1 MGVGYLQRQKLILMN
16 LSLLRTTAISMFIFA
31 SLSMNAQNTNAPKFG
46 KGLFNLIGK
55 DSTWSM
61 KVGLRFQTL
70 ATSNWDAQNGLSNP
84 ASSMMIRRSRL
95 KFDGFA
101 YSPKLKYKV
110 ELGLSNRD
118 QSGASQ
124 YTSNAPRQ
132 ILDAVLKWNFSGN
145 FVLWFGQTKL
155 PGNRER
161 VISSANLQQVDRS
174 LLNSR
179 FTIDRDMG
187 IQLRHHFNL
196 TDTFLVKEIFSMAQ
210 GEGRNITKG
219 NLGGHQ
225 YTTRLELFP
234 FGDFA
239 SKGDYKG
246 SDLKFEQNPKLS
258 LGFAY
263 DFNNNASKTRS
274 NQGSYMTNDVGFFST
289 NISTLFIDAMF
300 KYKGFSLMAE
310 YADRDAKDPFA
321 KNSDGTLTNDIV
333 QVGSGLNL
341 QSGYLLSKTV
351 EVSGRY
357 TNISMDKNI
366 TGKGA
371 ENQYTLGISK
381 YISGHS
387 LKVQTDVSYTDIGFK
402 TNQLLYR
409 IQVDIHF

>member
-1 MGVGYLQRQKLILMN
+1 MN
-16 LSLLRTTAISMFIFA
+16 LSLLRTTVISVFILA
-31 SLSMNAQNTNAPKFG
+31 SLSLNAQNTNTPKFG

-70 ATSNWDAQNGLSNP
+70 ATSNWDAKNGISNP
-84 ASSMMIRRSRL
+84 GSSMMIRRSRL

-124 YTSNAPRQ
+124 YTSNAPRY

-145 FVLWFGQTKL
+145 FVLWLGQTKL

-174 LLNSR
+174 LLNKR

-187 IQLRHHFNL
+187 IQMRHHFYL
-196 TDTFLVKEIFSMAQ
+196 SETFLVKEIFSLAQ
-210 GEGRNITKG
+210 GEGRNISTG

-371 ENQYTLGISK
+371 ENQYTLGLSK

-387 LKVQTDVSYTDIGFK
+387 LKVQTDLSYTDIGFK

>member
-1 MGVGYLQRQKLILMN
+1 MKLSQLCGVLT
-16 LSLLRTTAISMFIFA
+16 LSCICAFYSA
-31 SLSMNAQNTNAPKFG
+31 NAQEPNAPKFG
-46 KGLFNLIGK
+46 KGLFNLMGQ

-61 KVGLRFQTL
+61 KIGLRFQTL
-70 ATSNWDAQNGLSNP
+70 ATANWDINNGISNP
-84 ASSMMIRRSRL
+84 ESSMLIRRSRL

-118 QSGASQ
+118 QSGGSEF
-124 YTSNAPRQ
+124 TSNTPRY

-174 LLNSR
+174 LLNKR
-179 FTIDRDMG
+179 FTIDRDIG
-187 IQLRHHFNL
+187 FQLRHHFNL

-219 NLGGHQ
+219 NIGGHQ
-225 YTTRLELFP
+225 YTTRIELFP

-246 SDLKFEQNPKLS
+246 SDLKFEQSPKLS

-274 NQGSYMTNDVGFFST
+274 NQGDYMLNNTGGFYST
-289 NISTLFIDAMF
+289 NISTLFIDTMY
-300 KYKGFSLMAE
+300 KHKGFSFMGE
-310 YADRDAKDPFA
+310 YANRNAEDALA
-321 KNSDGTLTNDIV
+321 KNSDGSLTGDKV
-333 QVGSGLNL
+333 QVGNGLNL
-341 QSGYLLSKTV
+341 QTGYLLSKTL
-351 EVSGRY
+351 EVSARY
-357 TNISMDKNI
+357 TNISLDKTI

-371 ENQYTLGISK
+371 ENQYTIGLSK
-381 YISGHS
+381 YIAGHS
-387 LKVQTDVSYTDIGFK
+387 LKVQTDLSYTDIGFK
-402 TNQLLYR
+402 TNQLLLR
-409 IQVDIHF
+409 LQVDIHF

>member
-1 MGVGYLQRQKLILMN
+1 MN
-16 LSLLRTTAISMFIFA
+16 LSLLRTTLISVFILA
-31 SLSMNAQNTNAPKFG
+31 SLSLNAQNTNAPKFG

-124 YTSNAPRQ
+124 YTSNAPRY

-145 FVLWFGQTKL
+145 FVLWLGQTKL

-174 LLNSR
+174 LLNKR

-187 IQLRHHFNL
+187 IQMRHHFYL
-196 TDTFLVKEIFSMAQ
+196 SETFLVKEIFSLAQ
-210 GEGRNITKG
+210 GEGRNISTG